1 MSDILPQSVHYVKR
15 YEWFIIV
22 VAVAV
27 ELWLL
32 SVLPRLG
39 ALGRTAL
46 VTYACLSVMAIVV
59 PLGLYYRATVRRA
72 DDMRGYPTDG

>member
-1 MSDILPQSVHYVKR
+1 MSDILPQSVHYMKR

-32 SVLPRLG
+32 SVLPKLRRVGRRLWHTHVS
-39 ALGRTAL
+39 L
-46 VTYACLSVMAIVV
+46 
-59 PLGLYYRATVRRA
+59 
-72 DDMRGYPTDG
+72 